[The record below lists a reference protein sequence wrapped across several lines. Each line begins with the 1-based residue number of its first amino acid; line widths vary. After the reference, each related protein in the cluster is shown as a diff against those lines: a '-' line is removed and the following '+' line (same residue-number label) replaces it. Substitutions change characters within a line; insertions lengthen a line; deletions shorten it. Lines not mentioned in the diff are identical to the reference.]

1 MLKELDHHHSARVR
15 QANGSAGRKIQL
27 HLVFL
32 ALKLFSISAPCCN
45 CCMQEA
51 CHAWMVSIL
60 TLNGI
65 PEPGL
70 DELPA
75 VPELNHN
82 QCVSSRSRIQSCQQN
97 SDKLE
102 SVTIQTRLPADNTVG
117 AALALPPI

>member
-1 MLKELDHHHSARVR
+1 
-15 QANGSAGRKIQL
+15 
-27 HLVFL
+27 
-32 ALKLFSISAPCCN
+32 
-45 CCMQEA
+45 MQEA